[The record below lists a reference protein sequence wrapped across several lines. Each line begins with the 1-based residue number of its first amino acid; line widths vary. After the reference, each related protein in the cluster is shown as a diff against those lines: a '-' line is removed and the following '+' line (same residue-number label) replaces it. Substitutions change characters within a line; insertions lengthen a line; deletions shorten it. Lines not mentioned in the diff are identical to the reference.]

1 MLFGGPTADITWA
14 RDGYAGWIH
23 GHGLRGITS
32 HENQKEH
39 KEAEKARFM
48 WLHDQRIDGKLSEQN
63 TVLVEQNRR
72 VVLVAVKAA
81 KYLAKEMMGLRGH
94 ESNSGKFLNLFRLLA
109 EFEPSASAYL
119 EKLSNI
125 RTRDVRNRP
134 SVNFLSPRN
143 VRRLLN
149 CMKELVVKRI
159 SDAVAQQCAFSLICD
174 GTQDTSKLEAEAVL
188 LRYIEINNG
197 RLRPVERLI
206 DVFTTGD
213 TTGEGLC

>member
-39 KEAEKARFM
+39 KEAEMARFM
-48 WLHDQRIDGKLSEQN
+48 WLHNQRIDGKLSEQN

-94 ESNSGKFLNLFRLLA
+94 ESNSGKFL
-109 EFEPSASAYL
+109 
-119 EKLSNI
+119 I
-125 RTRDVRNRP
+125 
-134 SVNFLSPRN
+134 
-143 VRRLLN
+143 
-149 CMKELVVKRI
+149 
-159 SDAVAQQCAFSLICD
+159 
-174 GTQDTSKLEAEAVL
+174 
-188 LRYIEINNG
+188 
-197 RLRPVERLI
+197 
-206 DVFTTGD
+206 
-213 TTGEGLC
+213 